1 MIGEQATVRLGENT
15 SFRVVASTAP
25 IRLASTPILPAIQP
39 GDTGAWTKISTLPSA
54 LVWGP
59 NSVAVTSDGTHSI
72 FVGSMWA
79 TGLWR
84 YVEP

>member
-1 MIGEQATVRLGENT
+1 
-15 SFRVVASTAP
+15 
-25 IRLASTPILPAIQP
+25 LPD
-39 GDTGAWTKISTLPSA
+39 G

-59 NSVAVTSDGTHSI
+59 NSVAATSDGAHSI

>member
-1 MIGEQATVRLGENT
+1 M
-15 SFRVVASTAP
+15 ASEAIVWGSAKFAYAMWGWACASCGLSDGGPNYQTAAQP
-25 IRLASTPILPAIQP
+25 GTNWAKGPALPAQ
-39 GDTGAWTKISTLPSA
+39 

>member
-1 MIGEQATVRLGENT
+1 MGTV
-15 SFRVVASTAP
+15 
-25 IRLASTPILPAIQP
+25 PAAL
-39 GDTGAWTKISTLPSA
+39 TWGA
-54 LVWGP
+54 
-59 NSVAVTSDGTHSI
+59 NSVATTTDGTHNI